1 MAPELPTTSYAVLGL
16 LSFGRELSGYELK
29 KWADHSLRFFF
40 WSPAISNIY
49 GELKRLQRLGLARAL
64 VVEPS
69 LLLLDEPLSN
79 LDAKLRESLRYE
91 LKRLQ
96 RLGYVVAREVDQD
109 DLRRKRV
116 FRLTDEGRAALARW
130 IGEAPVEAPVL
141 KDHTLL
147 RVWLGHVTDNER
159 LVELVEA
166 EETAAARVADEIR
179 ESVAKAQTNPDF
191 TYPIAV
197 EQWCLR
203 YAEARAAAFADLR
216 RTLED
221 IPRRRSRGRA
231 ATDVSRRARPARARR

>member
-49 GELKRLQRLGLARAL
+49 G
-64 VVEPS
+64 
-69 LLLLDEPLSN
+69 
-79 LDAKLRESLRYE
+79 E